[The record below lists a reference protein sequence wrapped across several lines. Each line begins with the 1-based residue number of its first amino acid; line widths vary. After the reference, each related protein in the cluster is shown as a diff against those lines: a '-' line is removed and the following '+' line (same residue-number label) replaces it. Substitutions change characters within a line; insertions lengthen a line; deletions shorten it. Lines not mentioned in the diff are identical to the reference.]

1 MSNLGRRLKGAR
13 EKIRLTQQQVA
24 DKLGISN
31 GTLSGYERNYRD
43 PDTVTLNNL
52 AALYEVS
59 VDYLLGRTEDPK
71 RVLKEQSRRL
81 IDMIDLD
88 LTDEEIMSKMDL
100 YVDGQIV
107 EEKEVRIFID
117 LVRGSRLRMKQGL
130 SSTENKQ

>member
-1 MSNLGRRLKGAR
+1 MLGKRLKELRGKETQ
-13 EKIRLTQQQVA
+13 EKIAT
-24 DKLGISN
+24 KLGISRARY
-31 GTLSGYERNYRD
+31 SHYENEHVQ
-43 PDTVTLNNL
+43 PDNDLL
-52 AALYEVS
+52 QKIADLHGVS
-59 VDYLLGRTEDPK
+59 IDYLFGRTSDPK

-107 EEKEVRIFID
+107 EQQEVRIFID

-130 SSTENKQ
+130 ASTESKQ

>member
-13 EKIRLTQQQVA
+13 EKTRLTQQQVA